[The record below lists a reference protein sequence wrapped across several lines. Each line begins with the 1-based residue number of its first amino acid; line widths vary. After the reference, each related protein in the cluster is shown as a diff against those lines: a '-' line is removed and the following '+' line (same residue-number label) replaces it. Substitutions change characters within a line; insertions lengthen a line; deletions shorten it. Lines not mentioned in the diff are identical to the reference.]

1 VKRLL
6 AVLFAIILL
15 TGCGTLK
22 EILGFT
28 EMAKDRPDLYYTAAY
43 SLAGPNVGLFPKRR
57 DSVVE
62 ADIETDQYG
71 RELFTVWIPGF
82 AFHDMTG
89 GKDRNAFIPREV
101 KVILQKHDEKKIY
114 YYEDFCFLLES
125 EDGFPTDKIDA
136 LKEKNDWGMPLR
148 EEKCSSRF
156 YGGFFDELID
166 QWDYEKEKRI
176 QDCFPGSLLKMVYP
190 VVADKNGKILC
201 GICTQLEETDLY
213 KSYYVIYDPVIKS
226 VDPEKGIMELTSLDY
241 GQELHEL
248 KIRNGWDF
256 TDCPDVGPQ

>member
-1 VKRLL
+1 MKRLL

-15 TGCGTLK
+15 TGCGTIK

-28 EMAKDRPDLYYTAAY
+28 EKVKDRPDLYYTAAY
-43 SLAGPNVGLFPKRR
+43 SLAGPNVGLSAKNR
-57 DSVVE
+57 DKDVE

-71 RELFTVWIPGF
+71 RELFTVWISGF
-82 AFHDMTG
+82 VFYDLTGRGDYSAFRPH
-89 GKDRNAFIPREV
+89 KV
-101 KVILQKHDEKKIY
+101 KVILQKHDEKRIY

-136 LKEKNDWGMPLR
+136 LKEKNDWGLPLR

-156 YGGFFDELID
+156 YGNFGDKLID
-166 QWDYEKEKRI
+166 HWDREKEESI
-176 QDCFPGSLLKMVYP
+176 QARFPGSVTVYP
-190 VVADKNGKILC
+190 VVSDKEGKILC
-201 GICTQLEETDLY
+201 GVCTYLEEADLF